1 MVDFMSRPLRI
12 LYPEAYYQVT
22 CRGKE
27 RKEVLSNDEDR
38 KVFLD
43 KLLVS
48 SNIFDVP

>member
-12 LYPEAYYQVT
+12 LYPGAYCRVT
-22 CRGKE
+22 CSGKE
-27 RKEVLSNDEDR
+27 RKEVFSNDEDR

-43 KLLVS
+43 KRLLS